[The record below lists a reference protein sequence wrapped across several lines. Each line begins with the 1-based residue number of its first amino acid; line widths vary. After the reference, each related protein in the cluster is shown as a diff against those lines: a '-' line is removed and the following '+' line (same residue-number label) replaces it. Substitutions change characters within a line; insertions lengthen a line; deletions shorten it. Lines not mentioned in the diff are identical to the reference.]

1 MSARRLHPFTLFILI
16 AGVCLRGDASGGV
29 RVAGRPA
36 AGRLAADRLA
46 ADRSS
51 DVQSTDLR
59 SSDVQSTDLR
69 SSNLRST
76 DLRSSGL
83 RSNDFQSTDPGSLDL
98 RTNDLRPR
106 HAVQPQVP
114 VAPDVVIVKRGRGHG
129 TMKADGPEWRNA
141 LKKAGALSIRP
152 MFPSHVSDGTD
163 LSRIDEVTLA
173 SGTDVWKASAAFY
186 DDPSVEWAEPL
197 FARKIDYTPN
207 DPMLGMQ
214 WHLDK
219 VHAKEAWDVSR
230 NSRAVVI
237 AIVDNGT
244 DAARQDL
251 AASIWTNPGEI
262 ANNGLDDDH
271 NGFVDD
277 VHGWDFGDKDND
289 PKTSSSSTSD
299 NRWHGTGTAATAAA
313 ITDNGIGI
321 ASPSF
326 NATIMPVKVAR
337 DQDPE
342 AIYGYNGIVYA
353 ADNGADII
361 NCSWGGASASFA
373 EADVITHAVSKGV
386 LVVASA
392 GNDDGEGPSYP
403 AGLKGVMSV
412 AATDDSDRKSSF
424 SNYGYN
430 VDVSAPGESIYTAWA
445 AGYQWV
451 SGTSFSAPLTAGTAA
466 LVKGFHPS
474 WTGIQAGEQVRATA
488 DPIDAANQEYA
499 GKLGS
504 GRVNAYRAMTE
515 KPPAI
520 RVETV
525 QFQEGDPSNGNS
537 LFDPG
542 EEVLFT
548 FTLKNVLESAHG
560 VQIQFTSQ
568 DPEVTFTNAVLSVGS
583 LSTSST
589 WTNSGNPVR
598 IRLGM
603 GVERGTKIVILARI
617 TANGGYTDRDV
628 VKLDVSSSFATLKGG
643 NVRLTVSSIGRLGS
657 ADTDLNE
664 GEGFVFGTSGNLLF
678 EGGFM
683 AAVSADSVSDVVRGL
698 DDVQDK
704 DFKTVLGGEIVVR
717 LVNGDGDEQGSAV
730 FTDEAAP
737 KSLHLGVVSTAY
749 AFQNALDG
757 NFILLAYRLYNCW
770 DRPIRNVY
778 AGLFMD
784 WDVEGDAD
792 ATSNLGG
799 FDSGLNLAYIDEPIS
814 GIHGGLRIFGEGNPV
829 NYKLNHNYTEPFF
842 GTHYE
847 ERGKWEDLSGGVRNR
862 IVTVPGDYS
871 HVMGIGPVTVN
882 PGDTV
887 LFGYAVLGGSSLA
900 DLKTSAAAAETKW
913 REITD
918 NSAVEHEVPILPF
931 RFGLEDNFPNPFN
944 PETSIGYTLAERSS
958 VRLSIVDVNGRETAR
973 LVDEVQEPGRHRV
986 KWDGTVSGS
995 TAPSGVY
1002 FCTLRAGAYTHT
1014 IKMLLVR

>member
-1 MSARRLHPFTLFILI
+1 MSARRPHPFTLFLLI
-16 AGVCLRGDASGGV
+16 AASACLRGDASGGI
-29 RVAGRPA
+29 R
-36 AGRLAADRLA
+36 AADRLA

-51 DVQSTDLR
+51 GVQF
-59 SSDVQSTDLR
+59 TDLR
-69 SSNLRST
+69 SSNLRSN
-76 DLRSSGL
+76 DLRSL
-83 RSNDFQSTDPGSLDL
+83 
-98 RTNDLRPR
+98 DLRPR
-106 HAVQPQVP
+106 HDVQRQVP
-114 VAPDVVIVKRGRGHG
+114 VAPDVVIVKRGRRPG
-129 TMKADGPEWRNA
+129 TLKAEGPEWRNA
-141 LKKAGALSIRP
+141 LKKSGALSIRP
-152 MFPSHVSDGTD
+152 MFPTHVSDGTS
-163 LSRIDEVTLA
+163 LSGIDEVTLA
-173 SGTDVWKASAAFY
+173 AGTDVWKASAAFY
-186 DDPSVEWAEPL
+186 EDPSVEWAEPL

-207 DPMLGMQ
+207 DPMLSMQ

-219 VHAKEAWDVSR
+219 MHAKEAWDVSR
-230 NSRAVVI
+230 NSKAVVI

-251 AASIWTNPGEI
+251 AADIWTNPGETP
-262 ANNGLDDDH
+262 NNGLDDDR
-271 NGFVDD
+271 NGFIDD
-277 VHGWDFGDKDND
+277 VHGWDFGNKDND

-313 ITDNGIGI
+313 VSDNGIGI

-342 AIYGYNGIVYA
+342 SIYGYNGIVYA

-373 EADVITHAVSKGV
+373 EADVITHAVSKGA

-392 GNDDGEGPSYP
+392 GNDDSEGPSYP
-403 AGLKGVMSV
+403 AGLKGVLSV
-412 AATDDSDRKSSF
+412 AATDDSDRKTSF

-430 VDVSAPGESIYTAWA
+430 VDVCAPGEAVYTAWGD
-445 AGYQWV
+445 GYQWV

-504 GRVNAYRAMTE
+504 GRVNAYRAMSE

-542 EEVLFT
+542 EEVLLT
-548 FTLKNVLESAHG
+548 FTLKNILESAHG

-568 DPEVTFTNAVLSVGS
+568 DPDVTFTNAVLSVGS

-598 IRLGM
+598 IRLGP
-603 GVERGTKIVILARI
+603 GVERGTKTVILARI
-617 TANGGYTDRDV
+617 TANGGYADRDV
-628 VKLDVSSSFATLKGG
+628 VKLDVSSSFATLKAG
-643 NVRLTVSSIGRLGS
+643 NARFTVSSIGRLGS

-698 DDVQDK
+698 DDVQDR
-704 DFKTVLGGEIVVR
+704 DFKTVPGGEIVVR
-717 LVNGDGDEQGSAV
+717 QVNGAGDEQGSAV
-730 FTDEAAP
+730 FTDEAASKP
-737 KSLHLGVVSTAY
+737 LHLGVVSTAY
-749 AFQNALDG
+749 AFQNAPDKDY
-757 NFILLAYRLYNCW
+757 ILIAYRLYNCW
-770 DRPIRNVY
+770 DRPIRNLY

-784 WDVEGDAD
+784 WDIEGDAD

-799 FDSGLNLAYIDEPIS
+799 FDPDLNLAYIDEPVS
-814 GIHGGLRIFGEGNPV
+814 KIHGGLMIFSEGNQV

-847 ERGKWEDLSGGVRNR
+847 ERGKWQDLSGGVQERN
-862 IVTVPGDYS
+862 VTAAGDYS

-887 LFGYAVLGGSSLA
+887 LFGCAVLGGSSLA
-900 DLKTSAAAAETKW
+900 DLKTSAISAAGKW
-913 REITD
+913 EKIQST
-918 NSAVEHEVPILPF
+918 SAGEPTGPISPL
-931 RFGLEDNFPNPFN
+931 RFSLEDNFPNPFN
-944 PETSIGYTLAERSS
+944 PETSIGYTLAERST

-973 LVDEVQEPGRHRV
+973 LVDAAQEPGRHRV
-986 KWDGTVSGS
+986 KWNGMVSGS
-995 TAPSGVY
+995 AAPSGVY
-1002 FCTLRAGAYTHT
+1002 FCTLRAGIFVRT
-1014 IKMLLVR
+1014 IKMLLLR